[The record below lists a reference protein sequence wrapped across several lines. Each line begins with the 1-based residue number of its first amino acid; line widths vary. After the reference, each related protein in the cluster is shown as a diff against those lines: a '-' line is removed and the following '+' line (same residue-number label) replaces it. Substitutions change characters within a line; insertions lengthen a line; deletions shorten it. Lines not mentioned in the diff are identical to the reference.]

1 MNRLLSILFFL
12 LASSSAFAQA
22 AAEAPVEKANPL
34 VVVAFLV
41 LFVGGCAGYF
51 IYLIW
56 SKNKESAKD
65 K

>member
-1 MNRLLSILFFL
+1 MNRLLSILLFL
-12 LASSSAFAQA
+12 LASFPAFAQQ

-41 LFVGGCAGYF
+41 LFIGGCAGYF
-51 IYLIW
+51 IYLMW
-56 SKNKESAKD
+56 SKSKEAKD